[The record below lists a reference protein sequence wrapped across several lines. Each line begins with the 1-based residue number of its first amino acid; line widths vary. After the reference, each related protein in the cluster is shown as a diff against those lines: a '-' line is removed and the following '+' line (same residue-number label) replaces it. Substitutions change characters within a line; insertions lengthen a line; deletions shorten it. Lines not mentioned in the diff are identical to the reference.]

1 MIYIVSPVDNPV
13 ASMSKNV
20 KATNRV
26 HGWTEDVLLDA
37 GANRKVEGADAGAD
51 ASTPVVERSG
61 SMQIMTHTVE
71 ISATLE
77 EVEKYGR
84 SSEVEFQMAKGYSYL
99 ANCEE
104 LAIMG
109 SPDGTNRQTGAA
121 GDGSTARQLTSFHNQ
136 LDASV
141 QVDATTAATTDDV
154 EAYMLEAHL
163 ATYNAGGNPSMAIV
177 NPALGLYFSAF
188 ANSSKRYRDVGN
200 DREIVNVIDRYASPY
215 GEVDVVLDR
224 QADANI
230 IALIDFE
237 YSATPILRPT
247 ADKALPENGDYH
259 RRFIYR
265 EGGYAVLNSF
275 AHALV
280 DNIPADLAP
289 A

>member
-20 KATNRV
+20 KASNRI
-26 HGWTEDVLLDA
+26 HGWTEDVLA
-37 GANRKVEGADAGAD
+37 AAAANRQVEGADAGAD
-51 ASTPVVERSG
+51 ASEAVVERSG
-61 SMQIMTHTVE
+61 NMQIMTHTVE

-77 EVEKYGR
+77 EIEKYGR
-84 SSEVEFQMAKGYSYL
+84 SSEVEYQLAKGYSWL

-109 SPDGTNRQTGAA
+109 SPGGTRQTGAA

-136 LDASV
+136 LDAGV
-141 QVDATTAATTDDV
+141 IEDATAAATTDAV
-154 EAYMLEAHL
+154 EAHMLNAHL
-163 ATYNAGGNPSMAIV
+163 ATYNEGGNPGMAV
-177 NPALGLYFSAF
+177 CNPALGLYFSSF
-188 ANSSKRYRDVGN
+188 ANSSKRYRDVAS

-215 GEVDVVLDR
+215 GEFDVVLDR
-224 QADANI
+224 GADANI

-259 RRFIYR
+259 RRFIFR
-265 EGGYAVLNSF
+265 EAGYAVLNSK
-275 AHALV
+275 AHAMV

-289 A
+289 AA